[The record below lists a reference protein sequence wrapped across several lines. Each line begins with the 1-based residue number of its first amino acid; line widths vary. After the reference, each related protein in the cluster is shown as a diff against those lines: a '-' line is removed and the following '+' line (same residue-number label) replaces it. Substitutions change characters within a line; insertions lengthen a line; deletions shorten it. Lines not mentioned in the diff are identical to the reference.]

1 MVVRITIMLDEE
13 LLKKLRIK
21 QAKMLKKNNGS
32 VSLSRIINDYLR
44 DAIKKQKFQ
53 VSALTEK
60 IICSNCNSEII
71 QYDHDGYK
79 GKRGRCPICGVDF
92 PLE

>member
-1 MVVRITIMLDEE
+1 MAVRITILLDED

-44 DAIKKQKFQ
+44 DAIKK
-53 VSALTEK
+53 
-60 IICSNCNSEII
+60 
-71 QYDHDGYK
+71 
-79 GKRGRCPICGVDF
+79 
-92 PLE
+92 

>member
-32 VSLSRIINDYLR
+32 VSLSRVINDYL
-44 DAIKKQKFQ
+44 IVGLKNGKKK
-53 VSALTEK
+53 
-60 IICSNCNSEII
+60 
-71 QYDHDGYK
+71 
-79 GKRGRCPICGVDF
+79 
-92 PLE
+92 